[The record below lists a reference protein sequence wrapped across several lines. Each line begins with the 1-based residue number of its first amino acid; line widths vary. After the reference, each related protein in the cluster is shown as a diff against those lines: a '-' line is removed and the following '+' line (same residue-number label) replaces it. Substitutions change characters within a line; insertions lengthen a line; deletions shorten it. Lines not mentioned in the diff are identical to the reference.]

1 MSSGNGHLLNA
12 VNAGDETSR
21 LIWNAL
27 FVEHGAPQFVMSKA
41 EWAARWRPHPNLV
54 EAVRNFSRRKKGEG
68 E

>member
-27 FVEHGAPQFVMSKA
+27 FVEHGAPQYVRTK
-41 EWAARWRPHPNLV
+41 EQWAARWRPPESLV
-54 EAVRNFSRRKKGEG
+54 EAVRNMPRRKKGED